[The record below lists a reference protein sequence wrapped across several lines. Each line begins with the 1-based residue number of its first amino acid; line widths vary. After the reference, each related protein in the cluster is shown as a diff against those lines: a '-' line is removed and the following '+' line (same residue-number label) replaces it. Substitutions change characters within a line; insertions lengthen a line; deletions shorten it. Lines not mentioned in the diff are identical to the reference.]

1 VNTLSDDIEV
11 VELEGQLDVSSAG
24 ALKQRLLQASADGC
38 RTLLVDLTRVD
49 FVDSATIGAL
59 IGAATRT
66 GSTGGTVAVVCA
78 DPVILETFEIAALEQ
93 VIGIYPSREAAFAD
107 LAPGASAGDR

>member
-1 VNTLSDDIEV
+1 MNTLPDDIEV
-11 VELEGQLDVSSAG
+11 VELEGELDVSSAG
-24 ALKQRLLQASADGC
+24 ALKQRLLEAGANG
-38 RTLLVDLTRVD
+38 RRKLLVDLTRVD

-66 GSTGGTVAVVCA
+66 GPSGGEVGVICA

-93 VIGIYPSREAAFAD
+93 VIAIYRSREAALAD